1 MMWVRFQRLLVYE
14 RDYIGKDV
22 AAKEEL
28 QMVGIVVV
36 SHSQRLAEGA
46 VELATLMA
54 EGAPVAAA
62 GGLEDGSVG
71 TSFEKITAAIESVY
85 SDDGVAVLMDMGSA
99 VMTTEMVIES
109 LDYDNV
115 IMLDGPVVEGAIV
128 AALESSL
135 GTPLDKLQEKVDEAR
150 NTKKLDL

>member
-14 RDYIGKDV
+14 RGYIGKDV

-135 GTPLDKLQEKVDEAR
+135 GTPLDKLQEKVEEAR